1 MIPVSEE
8 LTGID
13 TFCKYVGG
21 GLLLKIAYK
30 QEHCTKM
37 V

>member
-13 TFCKYVGG
+13 TFCKNVGG
-21 GLLLKIAYK
+21 GLLSIA
-30 QEHCTKM
+30 ENCA
-37 V
+37 